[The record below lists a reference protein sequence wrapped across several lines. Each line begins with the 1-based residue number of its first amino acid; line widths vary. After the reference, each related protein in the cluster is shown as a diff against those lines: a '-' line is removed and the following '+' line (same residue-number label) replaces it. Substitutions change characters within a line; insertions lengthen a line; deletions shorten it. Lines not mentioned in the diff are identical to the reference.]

1 MKRAVIAMTLLLCLA
16 ASGAL
21 AADLT
26 PQTAAFLREIGIDP
40 ASPKITAI
48 ADDKVGTYSIADLAS
63 RRNEEGVKAFIATRT
78 FIHAFMRDPKTDFP
92 DDDLYVIRYLTD
104 DEKALVA
111 KELTLELSPKK
122 P

>member
-1 MKRAVIAMTLLLCLA
+1 MKRFMIVMALLLSA
-16 ASGAL
+16 APAGAW
-21 AADLT
+21 AADLA

-40 ASPKITAI
+40 ASAKVTAI
-48 ADDKVGTYSIADLAS
+48 ADDKVGTYSLADLAS
-63 RRNEEGVKAFIATRT
+63 RRNEDGVKAFIATRN

-104 DEKALVA
+104 DEKASVA
-111 KELTLELSPKK
+111 KELILELSPKK

>member
-1 MKRAVIAMTLLLCLA
+1 
-16 ASGAL
+16 
-21 AADLT
+21 
-26 PQTAAFLREIGIDP
+26 
-40 ASPKITAI
+40 
-48 ADDKVGTYSIADLAS
+48 
-63 RRNEEGVKAFIATRT
+63 
-78 FIHAFMRDPKTDFP
+78 MRDPKTDFP